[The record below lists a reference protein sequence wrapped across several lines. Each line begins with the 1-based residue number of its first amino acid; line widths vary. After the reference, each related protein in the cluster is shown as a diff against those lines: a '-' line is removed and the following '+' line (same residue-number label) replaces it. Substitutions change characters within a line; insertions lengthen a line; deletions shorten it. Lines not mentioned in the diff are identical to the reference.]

1 MPGYVREPD
10 GDGTGGFA
18 RSGAELA
25 GITEWLGGAQAAGL
39 DHGEL
44 EEQIGLRARE
54 VARLLLQEHLDL
66 RAEREQRRGDVT
78 GPDGLARTRAEKGHG
93 RLLATTAGPVRVSRI
108 AYRAPGAPNVHPADA
123 QLNLPPG
130 KHSHGLCRLTVIE
143 AARGSIGQACAAVER
158 ATGVRVGTRQAQQII
173 RAAAADFGAFY
184 AGPERR
190 PPPGA
195 APGAVL
201 GLSCDAKGIVMRP
214 GQLRAEAARKAARS
228 VPRQQG
234 RLSRGEVTTRRRMA
248 EVGAVFDITPAART
262 AADILPLPGR
272 RAGPPPQAPRAT
284 GKWLTASIADD
295 AAAVVAAVFAEADRR
310 DPARQRPWVAL
321 VDGNVHQI
329 SRIRAEAAARAIPVT
344 IVCDVIHV
352 IEHLWDAAWCLFP
365 EASPGAGPWV
375 RDHARAVLAGQATAA
390 AAAIRAAIT
399 AAGATLPATQRKT
412 AAQTADYLD
421 AKAPWLDYPTA
432 LAAGWPISSG
442 VIEGAC
448 RYLVKDRMDITGARW
463 GTDTAEA
470 ILKLRALLAN
480 GDFDAYWTYH
490 LQRERE
496 RHYQASHQPA
506 A

>member
-1 MPGYVREPD
+1 MAEDAREPD
-10 GDGTGGFA
+10 GDEFA
-18 RSGAELA
+18 RSGEELA

-39 DHGEL
+39 DHAEL
-44 EEQIGLRARE
+44 EEQIASRTRE

-66 RAEREQRRGDVT
+66 RAEREQRRGDVA
-78 GPDGLARTRAEKGHG
+78 GPEGLARTRAEQGHG
-93 RLLATTAGPVRVSRI
+93 RWLATTVGTVRVRRI
-108 AYRAPGAPNVHPADA
+108 AYRAPGAPNVHPADE

-130 KHSHGLCRLTVIE
+130 KHSHGLRRLTVIE

-158 ATGVRVGTRQAQQII
+158 ATGAGIGTRQAQQII
-173 RAAAADFGAFY
+173 QAAAADFDAFY
-184 AGPERR
+184 ASPQRR

-228 VPRQQG
+228 VPRQDG
-234 RLSRGEVTTRRRMA
+234 RLSRGEVRTRKRMA
-248 EVGAVFDITPAART
+248 EVGAVFDIAPVPRT
-262 AADILPLPGR
+262 AADILPGQ
-272 RAGPPPQAPRAT
+272 RASPRPAAPRAA

-310 DPARQRPWVAL
+310 DPARQRTWVAL
-321 VDGNVHQI
+321 VDGNIHQI
-329 SRIRAEAAARAIPVT
+329 RRIQAEAAARAIPVT
-344 IVCDVIHV
+344 VVCDVIHV
-352 IEHLWDAAWCLFP
+352 IERLWDAAWCLFP
-365 EASPGAGPWV
+365 QASPDAGPWV
-375 RDHARAVLAGQATAA
+375 RARARAVLDGQATAVA
-390 AAAIRAAIT
+390 AALRAAIT
-399 AAGATLPATQRKT
+399 TAGDTLT
-412 AAQTADYLD
+412 AAQRATAAETAGYLD

-448 RYLVKDRMDITGARW
+448 RYLVKDRLGITGARW

-470 ILKLRALLAN
+470 VLKLRALLAN

-496 RHYQASHQPA
+496 RHYHASDQLA

>member
-1 MPGYVREPD
+1 MAEYAREPD
-10 GDGTGGFA
+10 GDEFA
-18 RSGAELA
+18 RSGEELA
-25 GITEWLGGAQAAGL
+25 GITGWLGGAQAAGL
-39 DHGEL
+39 DHAEL
-44 EEQIGLRARE
+44 EEQIAVRTRE

-66 RAEREQRRGDVT
+66 RAERERRRDEVT
-78 GPDGLARTRAEKGHG
+78 GPDGLARTRAEKGHC
-93 RLLATTAGPVRVSRI
+93 RLLATTVGAVRVTRI

-123 QLNLPPG
+123 QLNLPAG
-130 KHSHGLCRLTVIE
+130 KHSHGLCRLIVIE

-158 ATGVRVGTRQAQQII
+158 ATGAGIGTRQAQQII
-173 RAAAADFGAFY
+173 RAAAADFDAFY
-184 AGPERR
+184 AGPQRR

-214 GQLRAEAARKAARS
+214 GQLRPEAARKAARS
-228 VPRQQG
+228 VPRQDG
-234 RLSRGEVTTRRRMA
+234 RLSRGEVRTRKRMA
-248 EVGAVFDITPAART
+248 EVGAVFDITPVPRT
-262 AADILPLPGR
+262 AADILPAAGPR
-272 RAGPPPQAPRAT
+272 DGPPPPGPRAT
-284 GKWLTASIADD
+284 GKWLTASIASD

-321 VDGNVHQI
+321 ADGNVHQI
-329 SRIRAEAAARAIPVT
+329 SRIRAEAAARNLTIP
-344 IVCDVIHV
+344 IVCDFIHV
-352 IEHLWDAAWCLFP
+352 IERLWDAAWCLFP
-365 EASPGAGPWV
+365 EASPDAGPWV
-375 RDHARAVLAGQATAA
+375 RDRARAVLHGQATAV
-390 AAAIRAAIT
+390 AAAIRAA
-399 AAGATLPATQRKT
+399 AAGATLTATQRKT
-412 AAQTADYLD
+412 AAETAAYLD

-448 RYLVKDRMDITGARW
+448 RYLVNDRLGITGARW

-480 GDFDAYWTYH
+480 GDFDAYWTCH

-496 RHYQASHQPA
+496 RHYQASHQLA